1 MSKRI
6 FEFRCGEGHITEKYI
21 DSTEHSVVCSVCQS
35 IATRIISA
43 PNIMLEGVTGDFPTA
58 ADAWVRK
65 REQKTRLT
73 NKRNEG

>member
-21 DSTEHSVVCSVCQS
+21 DSTEHSVICSVCQS

-43 PNIMLEGVTGDFPTA
+43 PNIMLEGVTGDVPTA
-58 ADAWVRK
+58 ADAWA
-65 REQKTRLT
+65 
-73 NKRNEG
+73 RN

>member
-21 DSTEHSVVCSVCQS
+21 DSAEHSVICSVCQS

-58 ADAWVRK
+58 ADAWARN
-65 REQKTRLT
+65 REQKVRLT

>member
-1 MSKRI
+1 M
-6 FEFRCGEGHITEKYI
+6 
-21 DSTEHSVVCSVCQS
+21 CQS

-65 REQKTRLT
+65 REQKTRLA

>member
-1 MSKRI
+1 MSRRI

-21 DSTEHSVVCSVCQS
+21 DSTDHSVTCSVCQS

-43 PNIMLEGVTGDFPTA
+43 PTIMLEGVTGDFPTA
-58 ADAWVRK
+58 ADAWARN
-65 REQKTRLT
+65 REQKVRLT